1 MKKLS
6 PERERFLRVTGV
18 ILSAGMGCL
27 LSAAGF
33 RGVRLPLSTALAAA
47 ITPVNGIAVLA
58 GSIFTY
64 ALNGVLVKQ
73 PVLVCML
80 VLAVLLRWIL
90 GNSSSPR
97 GAALT
102 GGLAALLSA
111 GIFAAAGLL
120 RGGSLFTCILNVLT
134 TPLLSY
140 CIAAVMHCAS
150 RGVPVRVT
158 RTDALPCAVCL
169 VIVLA
174 AVIVALNSFVVVE
187 AGHTGVVVTMG
198 AVNEGVLQEG
208 IHLKA
213 PFVQDVVK
221 IDNRIQKLEVNTEA
235 FSKDLQSVKTV
246 LAINYRVDTSKSYS
260 IYKNIGADYE
270 NVLVVPA
277 VNEVLK
283 AITATYTAEES
294 VTNRALIS
302 DGLVEGL
309 NKKLNDIG
317 LYVTD
322 VNIIDFDFSE
332 AFITAIEEKQVA
344 QQQLLKAE
352 TEKLILESTSKFI
365 GNIKITNAQADAEAV
380 KIKADAEA
388 SANETISKSL
398 TDNIIENKK
407 IEKWNG
413 ELPRVEGGSG
423 TIIDIGGVE
432 KGSAN

>member
-1 MKKLS
+1 METTEKKK
-6 PERERFLRVTGV
+6 
-18 ILSAGMGCL
+18 IN
-27 LSAAGF
+27 
-33 RGVRLPLSTALAAA
+33 
-47 ITPVNGIAVLA
+47 VNIKKIIIPA
-58 GSIFTY
+58 
-64 ALNGVLVKQ
+64 
-73 PVLVCML
+73 
-80 VLAVLLRWIL
+80 
-90 GNSSSPR
+90 
-97 GAALT
+97 
-102 GGLAALLSA
+102 
-111 GIFAAAGLL
+111 
-120 RGGSLFTCILNVLT
+120 
-134 TPLLSY
+134 
-140 CIAAVMHCAS
+140 
-150 RGVPVRVT
+150 
-158 RTDALPCAVCL
+158 

-352 TEKLILESTSKFI
+352 TEKQT
-365 GNIKITNAQADAEAV
+365 KITNAQADAEAV

-432 KGSAN
+432 KGSVN